1 MILLALILAGTKLSR
16 GKKLI
21 ESDGIY
27 DASGD
32 VNYVI
37 PSINVKRDSLLNEL
51 TEIVGTLQSF
61 RSCNRIHEYICKLL
75 QKLNIKEKYVNA
87 KLMDLKNVNKHQNS
101 INIADCIEQLSEI
114 NSTKVL
120 LVNLTHKLLH
130 ISLFIKRN
138 VQTVVMNN
146 VSNAYKSN
154 IKTDRLVS

>member
-1 MILLALILAGTKLSR
+1 M
-16 GKKLI
+16 
-21 ESDGIY
+21 EC
-27 DASGD
+27 
-32 VNYVI
+32 
-37 PSINVKRDSLLNEL
+37 PNEY
-51 TEIVGTLQSF
+51 T
-61 RSCNRIHEYICKLL
+61 CKLL

-138 VQTVVMNN
+138 V
-146 VSNAYKSN
+146 
-154 IKTDRLVS
+154 